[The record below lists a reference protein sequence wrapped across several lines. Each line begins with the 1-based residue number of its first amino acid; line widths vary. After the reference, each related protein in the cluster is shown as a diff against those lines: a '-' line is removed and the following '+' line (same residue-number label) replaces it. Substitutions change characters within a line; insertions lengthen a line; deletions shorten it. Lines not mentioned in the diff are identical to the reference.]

1 MMVSD
6 FDLHPSPAV
15 FGLPGLGDWT
25 ETWVRELEAK
35 RRERPFSRLPPGR
48 FDALLTA
55 AKEWLAY
62 ARTLEASAASDDQL
76 ALTHYK
82 MACDKAQACCIAAR
96 DEALTASGRKEST
109 TQAKRREDKPASSDW
124 NTDAGRNDLI
134 RAKHARLKA
143 GGARDATKQVATEY
157 SMSESQIRRI
167 VAKGKRA

>member
-1 MMVSD
+1 MVSD
-6 FDLHPSPAV
+6 FDIRPGPAV

-48 FDALLTA
+48 FDALLTG

-62 ARTLEASAASDDQL
+62 ARALEPSAASDDQL

-124 NTDAGRNDLI
+124 DTDAGRNDRI
-134 RAKHARLKA
+134 RAQHARLKA
-143 GGARDATKQVATEY
+143 GGERDATAQVATEF